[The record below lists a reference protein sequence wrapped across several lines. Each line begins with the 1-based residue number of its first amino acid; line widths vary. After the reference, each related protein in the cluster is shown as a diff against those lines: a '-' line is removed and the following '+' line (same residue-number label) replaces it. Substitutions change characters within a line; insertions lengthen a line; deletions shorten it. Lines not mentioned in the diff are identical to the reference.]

1 MTKLTTVGPILA
13 LVALAAACAP
23 TLRDRSA
30 IVRTPVVCQPTT
42 VAIYFERDSA
52 VVTRE
57 ADAVLKGAA
66 DMTRGCAIN
75 SVRVI
80 GLADA
85 VGAAGANQKLSEERA
100 QATTIALAKVG
111 FTAPKFEVAAA
122 GDTGALTP
130 LGQAAP
136 LRRRADV
143 VIDLSPAKK

>member
-1 MTKLTTVGPILA
+1 MTKTTTVGLILA
-13 LVALAAACAP
+13 LATATAACAP
-23 TLRDRSA
+23 IVRDRSA
-30 IVRTPVVCQPTT
+30 IVKTPAVCQTMS
-42 VAIYFERDSA
+42 VAIYFERDSS

-57 ADAVLKGAA
+57 ADAVLKSAA
-66 DMTRGCAIN
+66 DMTRGCAVTG
-75 SVRVI
+75 VRVI

-85 VGAAGANQKLSEERA
+85 VGAADANQKLSEERA
-100 QATTIALAKVG
+100 KATTVALAKVG

-143 VIDLSPAKK
+143 VIDLTPAK